1 MAGRA
6 PTEGTTGGAPHTHP
20 GVLRGVGAA
29 CTWRWPPPRATPNW
43 YRRGVPGRGP
53 PRANKPTESRK
64 KWDSGRW
71 GGPGASEHPRLGLDS
86 VAAEGGLKWG
96 PPPSSPTR
104 SARCFVLPRGGRA
117 ASSGAQTLQSSPC
130 AVGGSPT
137 RKVKEQGSRAT
148 GARQGRK
155 SGCFDTYRR
164 ASQPGEAIFTLI

>member
-86 VAAEGGLKWG
+86 VAAEGGLKWA

-117 ASSGAQTLQSSPC
+117 GGIIWSADPAELTLRRRGKPHEEGQGAGLTC
-130 AVGGSPT
+130 RGST
-137 RKVKEQGSRAT
+137 AGQEIGM
-148 GARQGRK
+148 
-155 SGCFDTYRR
+155 F
-164 ASQPGEAIFTLI
+164 